1 MYAKKNSGKKVV
13 LVLLAI
19 VLLIGC
25 TICGTIAYL
34 MTATPA
40 VENTFVAGAIGTL
53 TLTETDTDSET
64 AGAQHNY
71 TIIPGKP
78 ITKNPQVTYT
88 PATANDVGSVYIFV
102 KVTDNDWT
110 CAENKF
116 SHGGLSW
123 TVADGWTRLGTEN
136 VFYLTTSTALASKSI
151 IAGDTIEVATTI
163 TKEEIGDI
171 ATAATGLTFQ
181 AYAIQAEGFAT
192 AADAW
197 AQAKTATPSAN

>member
-25 TICGTIAYL
+25 TIGGTIAYL
-34 MTATPA
+34 MTATAPVA
-40 VENTFVAGAIGTL
+40 NTFVAGAIGTL
-53 TLTETDTDSET
+53 TLTETDTDSVTE
-64 AGAQHNY
+64 GEQHNY

-88 PATANDVGSVYIFV
+88 PATANDVGNVYIFV
-102 KVTDNDWT
+102 QVTDSDWT
-110 CAENKF
+110 YAENKF
-116 SHGGLSW
+116 TQGGLSW
-123 TVADGWTRLGTEN
+123 TVADGWTKLETEN
-136 VFYLTTSTALASKSI
+136 VFYLTTSTAVPSKSI
-151 IAGDTIEVATTI
+151 IANDKIEVATTI
-163 TKEEIGDI
+163 TKEQIGGI

-192 AADAW
+192 AAAAW